1 MTDKTILV
9 VEDDHALLNGIADL
23 LDISG
28 YDVLQARNGL
38 EALKILNTSNLPD
51 LIISDIFMPKM
62 DGYKLLESVRA
73 NPDWVSIPVIF
84 LTAKGEK
91 QDIRDGKLRGVD
103 DYIPK
108 PFDYEDLLAAV
119 ERGLNRHA
127 EMLQWQE
134 SRMEALR
141 QHILKIV
148 NHEFRTPLTYI
159 VAYADLL
166 ESNNY
171 VQQSD
176 ELRQYIKGI
185 MDGTERLTKLIEN
198 FLVLTELESGY
209 GRTTFDRRSG
219 EIHSLGPVID
229 GAMNRVRTHAT
240 VRNVRI
246 EVEYTGSIPKIHGD
260 AGYLQET
267 IYQLLDNAVKFS
279 PKNEGSVVNI
289 ELYAE
294 KEYVIVAICDN
305 GPGIPQ
311 EEQKLLFDL
320 FYQVNRERIE
330 QQGSGVGLT
339 IVRHIAKLHKAK
351 IKIKSAIDF
360 GSCFELWIPSK

>member
-1 MTDKTILV
+1 MAEKTILV
-9 VEDDHALLNGIADL
+9 VEDDHALLNGISDL

-28 YDVLQARNGL
+28 YSVLQARNGL
-38 EALKILNTSNLPD
+38 EALKVLNNSSLPD

-73 NPDWVSIPVIF
+73 NPEWVSIPVIF

-91 QDIRDGKLRGVD
+91 QDIRDGKIRGVD

-209 GRTTFDRRSG
+209 GRTTYDRRAG
-219 EIHSLGPVID
+219 EITNLKPVIE
-229 GAMNRVRTHAT
+229 GAISRARSHAVVRGVRT
-240 VRNVRI
+240 
-246 EVEYTGSIPKIHGD
+246 EVDVTGSIPVIYGD
-260 AGYLQET
+260 AGYLQEAV
-267 IYQLLDNAVKFS
+267 YQILDNSIKFS
-279 PKNEGSVVNI
+279 PKNEGAVVNI
-289 ELYAE
+289 ELYSE
-294 KEYVIVAICDN
+294 NHYVIIALCDN

-360 GSCFELWIPSK
+360 GSCFELWLPSK